1 MWKTSNVFHRFFTI
15 GLMIKIHQIFHVADR
30 MAALREPG
38 SEDHILFCFLNA
50 VTVQDSCFNV
60 IHRHAPPL

>member
-1 MWKTSNVFHRFFTI
+1 MLYCFFAI

-38 SEDHILFCFLNA
+38 RENHILFCFLNA

-60 IHRHAPPL
+60 IHRHVPPL